1 MPTSIHKKIA
11 VTDLIKTL
19 ERVISALDFTLGHN
33 LRPDGLYHAY
43 NLVEYTETEAT
54 IGYLYPMLEGQ
65 VSIISSG
72 YLDESGVQ
80 SVLKSL
86 RQSELYTE
94 DQRSYMLYPNRT
106 LTPFFEKNRIDP
118 DFAKKSELIEIL
130 CKQKDN
136 PLVEMDHKGNYY
148 FASGLY
154 NREDLSSVLD
164 HLAKT
169 YPRRV
174 ESERAMLLNYYE
186 SVFDHKSFTGRSG
199 TFFAYEGLGS
209 IYWHM
214 VSKLLLAIHEYIDPK
229 GDSGQ
234 QVYLKHMA
242 AEVKEG
248 IGAHKSPVE
257 YGAFPVDPYS
267 HTPAG
272 RGVQQPGMTGQVKED
287 VLSRWF
293 ELGVHVNEGVI
304 HFDPIDLAEA
314 EWYPDP
320 VDYQYIDVDGEIQW
334 ITVPEES
341 MGFTYAGIPI
351 VYTRGES
358 PRIVITTTG
367 GEVVE
372 IEGLTLPSQ
381 WSQSL
386 FERSGEIASM
396 RVYLFPKN

>member
-1 MPTSIHKKIA
+1 
-11 VTDLIKTL
+11 
-19 ERVISALDFTLGHN
+19 
-33 LRPDGLYHAY
+33 
-43 NLVEYTETEAT
+43 
-54 IGYLYPMLEGQ
+54 
-65 VSIISSG
+65 
-72 YLDESGVQ
+72 
-80 SVLKSL
+80 
-86 RQSELYTE
+86 
-94 DQRSYMLYPNRT
+94 
-106 LTPFFEKNRIDP
+106 
-118 DFAKKSELIEIL
+118 
-130 CKQKDN
+130 
-136 PLVEMDHKGNYY
+136 
-148 FASGLY
+148 
-154 NREDLSSVLD
+154 
-164 HLAKT
+164 
-169 YPRRV
+169 
-174 ESERAMLLNYYE
+174 
-186 SVFDHKSFTGRSG
+186 
-199 TFFAYEGLGS
+199 
-209 IYWHM
+209 M

-229 GDSGQ
+229 GDSGP

-293 ELGVHVNEGVI
+293 ELGVHVKEGVI

-320 VDYQYIDVDGEIQW
+320 VDYQYIDVNGDIQW

-372 IEGLTLPSQ
+372 VKGLTLPAQ

-396 RVYLFPKN
+396 QVYFFPKN